1 MLSCSKV
8 HSIYFKKYI
17 LDNMKNMIIENK
29 YYVIAL
35 KCCVYKNEYIKTL
48 NIDDDFDFELLAC
61 LLLKLKYNIED
72 EFNKNIHL
80 DLLEGYFWDLKY
92 DNKLNYNKIRQLLPK
107 IEVHKS
113 YRDLY
118 KYLMLSK
125 LKIYFWTIT
134 SPDFLYFCHVYNIVI
149 SDKNI
154 VEIEPGIYKVGLLFS
169 DYVYT
174 IIYLGV
180 NDCYS
185 KEYAI
190 ISHNMR
196 EYHLILLCNLMKT
209 INAVQVPPH
218 KLTKQIH
225 PYI

>member
-1 MLSCSKV
+1 
-8 HSIYFKKYI
+8 
-17 LDNMKNMIIENK
+17 MKNMIIENK
-29 YYVIAL
+29 YYVIVL
-35 KCCVYKNEYIKTL
+35 KCCVYINKYTKTL
-48 NIDDDFDFELLAC
+48 SINKDFDFELLVC
-61 LLLKLKYNIED
+61 LLLRLKYNIEE
-72 EFNKNIHL
+72 EFNENIHL
-80 DLLEGYFWDLKY
+80 DLLEDYFWDLL
-92 DNKLNYNKIRQLLPK
+92 DNNNIKLDYNKIRQLLPR
-107 IEVHKS
+107 IEIHKS
-113 YRDLY
+113 YRDVY
-118 KYLMLSK
+118 KYLILSK

-134 SPDFLYFCHVYNIVI
+134 SPDFLYFCHVYNIAI

-180 NDCYS
+180 NDYFS

-190 ISHNMR
+190 VSQNMK
-196 EYHLILLCNLMKT
+196 EHHITLLYNLMKT
-209 INAVQVPPH
+209 INAVQVPIY